1 MAFPIPNQV
10 FAQSTIDEVHT
21 LTCNGLDITP
31 NKVVVSPIVLCNKFQ
46 CALLSADFD
55 GFKKGDIKHFV
66 IKFKTISMQGE
77 LYRNA
82 GKFEANAD
90 NTIDMAKCP
99 IYRNFTMP
107 ADTQFSDLELEIC
120 NADGAPIAGDPSW
133 GNSYFTIHIRHNPE
147 ILQNEWLDSIKIA
160 NENTGQSAAS
170 VSAAVGLVHQAVLD
184 QKASQDLTKLA
195 VDQCKQANNLIK
207 SSVDSCVAA
216 TGLVKTAVEECKVEL
231 SARLVDVSGACA
243 DIKDATDAHKAS
255 AEASAT
261 QLKASIDAHKASAE
275 LSATAIKDATDAHK
289 ASAELS
295 ATAIKDATDACK
307 DELSA
312 KLVDVSAACGDI
324 STQVVAAKSMSIVNT
339 AQLKASTDAV
349 NVSINAFKDANDAS
363 MQAHQA
369 VSQQISDKTR
379 YKLLY

>member
-10 FAQSTIDEVHT
+10 FAQSNIDEVHT

-107 ADTQFSDLELEIC
+107 TDTQFSDLELEIC

-160 NENTGQSAAS
+160 NENTSQSTAS
-170 VSAAVGLVHQAVLD
+170 VSAAVNLVHQAVLD
-184 QKASQDLTKLA
+184 QKTSQDLTKLA

-207 SSVDSCVAA
+207 SSVDSCVSA
-216 TGLVKTAVEECKVEL
+216 TGLVKTAVDECKVEISARLVDVSGACGEIKNATDECKNELSSKLIDVSSACGEIKNATDDCKVEL
-231 SARLVDVSGACA
+231 SARLVDVSGAC
-243 DIKDATDAHKAS
+243 
-255 AEASAT
+255 
-261 QLKASIDAHKASAE
+261 
-275 LSATAIKDATDAHK
+275 
-289 ASAELS
+289 
-295 ATAIKDATDACK
+295 
-307 DELSA
+307 
-312 KLVDVSAACGDI
+312 GDI
-324 STQVVAAKSMSIVNT
+324 STQVNAVKAQSIINRTLLKS
-339 AQLKASTDAV
+339 STDAV
-349 NVSINAFKDANDAS
+349 NVSINAFKDANNVS

>member
-1 MAFPIPNQV
+1 MSFPIPNQV

-133 GNSYFTIHIRHNPE
+133 GSSYFTIHIRNNPE

-170 VSAAVGLVHQAVLD
+170 ISVAVGLVHQAVLD

-207 SSVDSCVAA
+207 TSVDSCVAA
-216 TGLVKTAVEECKVEL
+216 TGLVKSAVDECKVEL

-243 DIKDATDAHKAS
+243 DIKDATSAHKLS
-255 AEASAT
+255 AELSAT

-275 LSATAIKDATDAHK
+275 LSATAIKDATD
-289 ASAELS
+289 E
-295 ATAIKDATDACK
+295 CK

-324 STQVVAAKSMSIVNT
+324 STQVVSAKAMSIVNRT
-339 AQLKASTDAV
+339 HLKESTDAV
-349 NVSINAFKDANDAS
+349 NVSINAFKDANNAA